1 MIKIIENDK
10 SLEPFIQKS
19 LVDQFI
25 ELFKLTEDPLQ
36 TIIKGIEP
44 KGDDK
49 YAAFNYEDVEFY
61 PDKFINLIETLILV

>member
-1 MIKIIENDK
+1 MAALELEKT
-10 SLEPFIQKS
+10 LEPFNHKS

-25 ELFKLTEDPLQ
+25 ELFKLTEDPLD

-49 YAAFNYEDVEFY
+49 YAAFNFEDVEFY
-61 PDKFINLIETLILV
+61 PDALNTQI